1 MNLFHWILFF
11 FFSTSFT
18 NTNTNNTN
26 TSTVLG
32 THNRFKEMILVSQ
45 AADVQLDF
53 MRRICPEFT
62 ARQMLQELVI
72 FLSEKFDEK
81 DINGNRCYVTLDI
94 PILMGER
101 TKMLRICSNEDGGKF
116 L

>member
-1 MNLFHWILFF
+1 
-11 FFSTSFT
+11 
-18 NTNTNNTN
+18 
-26 TSTVLG
+26 
-32 THNRFKEMILVSQ
+32 MILVSQ

-81 DINGNRCYVTLDI
+81 DNNGNRCYVTLDI